1 MYVNIEA
8 ARASYIEPWIINT
21 DMIGGVSQG
30 ILSINSHDYVYASRV
45 LPYKA
50 SSLALHTGV

>member
-1 MYVNIEA
+1 MVA

-21 DMIGGVSQG
+21 DMIGGLSQG